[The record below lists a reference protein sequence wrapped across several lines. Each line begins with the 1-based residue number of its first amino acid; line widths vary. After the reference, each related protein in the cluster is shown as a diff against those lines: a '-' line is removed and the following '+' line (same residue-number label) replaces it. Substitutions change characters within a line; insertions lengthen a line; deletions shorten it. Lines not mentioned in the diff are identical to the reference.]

1 MKKGRVLMVM
11 TRDIPEIA
19 TNGRERTLRFIEDA
33 IGGDIEVRKIK
44 LCSVFET
51 SGVLPKLEVLVRL
64 ARGVISGK
72 PCALQV
78 AMFSTR
84 SHTRALAQAIK
95 TFAPDVIYIDGIR
108 LVDHL
113 PHLERLAEG
122 RPIVVDFDDLM
133 SRRATALLEADMTLS
148 AGYLANVVSP
158 AMMKLINARVLRNA
172 LLRYEAYSLA
182 RQERDA
188 VRIAQAVTL
197 VSKTDAATLSISLD
211 ALLARKVHVIAPP
224 VSTFRSLKRPLHP
237 LRFVFIGSDNQMQN
251 RLSIE
256 YLLDL
261 WQRAAPE
268 TELVIYGHMI
278 RRYDAVPNV
287 SFAGFAPSQANVY
300 TEQSVALCPAFL
312 AGGIKSK
319 VMEAIAYGC
328 VPIGNVTAFE
338 GLGFNDP
345 ALAMS
350 ATEFERFVM
359 NPWPHMNAALQAAER
374 FAAWCE
380 AEHSVTAFKA
390 NWRNLLSESPT
401 LAKQHSAGSISA
413 HQPQHL

>member
-1 MKKGRVLMVM
+1 MKTGRVLMVM

-19 TNGRERTLRFIEDA
+19 TNGRERTLRFIQET
-33 IGGDIEVRKIK
+33 IGDDIELRTIK
-44 LCSVFET
+44 LRSVFET
-51 SGVLPKLEVLVRL
+51 PGVLPKLEALARL
-64 ARGVISGK
+64 ARGVISGR

-78 AMFSTR
+78 AMFSNQR
-84 SHTRALAQAIK
+84 HARALAQAIK
-95 TFAPDVIYIDGIR
+95 AFSPDVIYIDGIR

-113 PHLERLAEG
+113 PHLERLAGG
-122 RPIVVDFDDLM
+122 RPIIVDFDDLM
-133 SRRATALLEADMTLS
+133 SRRATALREANMSLS
-148 AGYLANVVSP
+148 AGYLANFVSP
-158 AMMKLINARVLRNA
+158 AIMKLVNARVFRDA
-172 LLRYEAYSLA
+172 LLRYEASSLA
-182 RQERDA
+182 RHEREA
-188 VRIAQAVTL
+188 VRVAQAVTL
-197 VSKTDAATLSISLD
+197 VSKTDAATLSITLD

-268 TELVIYGHMI
+268 NELVIYGHMI
-278 RRYDAVPNV
+278 RHYDAVPNV
-287 SFAGFAPSQANVY
+287 SFAGFAPSQADVY

-350 ATEFERFVM
+350 GTEFERFVM

-390 NWRNLLSESPT
+390 NWRNLLSKEPA
-401 LAKQHSAGSISA
+401 LAKQPNAGGISA